1 VYFYARLSLFLDMA
15 KTYSYTSIHIR
26 QHSAGILL
34 IILLGLVNSLA
45 TFLLPVSIGDFFSI
59 QYQEDGTK
67 SKLLHS
73 IGIHLTTAGAF
84 CIFFSS
90 LIAVKFITGYIQ
102 SYLSNKQGELF
113 VKSFREKV
121 FSAQVGW
128 TEDAFKEKPFGNYLL
143 RYSNDMKG
151 IQGYL
156 VKGILDAVKNILF
169 LLTGLLLLAKINPI
183 IALVVLLF
191 LITVIPFFSILWKKQ
206 KQLVTV
212 SRSKRSNMLAFV
224 AGKFSRFNSLKVRQQ
239 EAAAVQRFTDKSLN
253 LYTANLAAV
262 KIESLIQGLI
272 GILPFLLIGLLLV
285 LQYADVLH
293 IDHTRAL
300 TAILILL
307 MLQTPIKA
315 ILKVPGILNKGSL
328 SIQKVDELV
337 KGK

>member
-1 VYFYARLSLFLDMA
+1 MA
-15 KTYSYTSIHIR
+15 KTYSYTGSHIR
-26 QHSAGILL
+26 KHSTAILL
-34 IILLGLVNSLA
+34 VILLGLLNSLA

-73 IGIHLTTAGAF
+73 IGIHLTTATAF
-84 CIFFSS
+84 CIFFSG
-90 LIAVKFITGYIQ
+90 LIAVKFLTGYIQ
-102 SYLSNKQGELF
+102 NYLSNKQGEMF
-113 VKSFREKV
+113 VKNFREKV

-128 TEDAFKEKPFGNYLL
+128 TEETFKVKPFGNYLL
-143 RYSNDMKG
+143 RYSNDMKS

-156 VKGILDAVKNILF
+156 VKGILDAVRNILF
-169 LLTGLLLLAKINPI
+169 LLTGLLLLASINYT

-191 LITVIPFFSILWKKQ
+191 LTAVIPLFSVLWKKQ
-206 KQLVTV
+206 KQLVTE
-212 SRSKRSNMLAFV
+212 SRNKRSNMLAFV
-224 AGKFSRFNSLKVRQQ
+224 AGKFSRFNTLKAKQQ
-239 EAAAVQRFTDKSLN
+239 EATAIERFVDKSGSLC
-253 LYTANLAAV
+253 TANLAAV
-262 KIESLIQGLI
+262 KVESLVQGLI

-285 LQYADVLH
+285 LQYAGVFN
-293 IDHTRAL
+293 IDHTKAL

-337 KGK
+337 NGK